1 MQSLGQA
8 PNATVKEIGKFYL
21 ILEDLSQATKKNND
35 VFLFVWMNILFIIGI
50 LLNQKFLAVN
60 YEGAKNLIDTIFS
73 EMDNDVLIDGN
84 MKLIY
89 FVDESVRITK
99 G

>member
-1 MQSLGQA
+1 
-8 PNATVKEIGKFYL
+8 
-21 ILEDLSQATKKNND
+21 
-35 VFLFVWMNILFIIGI
+35 MNILFLFIIGI

-73 EMDNDVLIDGN
+73 EMDNDVLVDGN

-99 G
+99 GTYQTCKRLIVKIND

>member
-1 MQSLGQA
+1 M
-8 PNATVKEIGKFYL
+8 
-21 ILEDLSQATKKNND
+21 
-35 VFLFVWMNILFIIGI
+35 
-50 LLNQKFLAVN
+50 NQKFLAVN

-73 EMDNDVLIDGN
+73 AMENDVLIDGK

-99 G
+99 GWYQTRKRLSKLIYIKFSSQMLDVNMTLSILYYR